1 MNGCNKIEISII
13 FNVMVG
19 NDIRVIKVMGFCGFG
34 IKMRFIMEIDYVN
47 NRIVIIGILFFIYV

>member
-34 IKMRFIMEIDYVN
+34 IKWD
-47 NRIVIIGILFFIYV
+47 L